1 MLSEHWD
8 LRIWL
13 CVFLLRSTKSL
24 FISRKTLKLIWIRL
38 YNGPYQPTRI
48 SGNITSVELKLQ
60 CVRLFWTSFSFNFGF
75 LSFFFRC
82 TFFFLLAQK
91 KNHPGIVWWLHPRLG
106 IGGTMALAHTWYFL
120 LYWSRRFGTGTYTLH
135 AMGYWHSS
143 RGWKGLDW
151 KKGVGVN
158 GVWWIGGCCS
168 GQFFFEMLATYW
180 GLPKQW

>member
-75 LSFFFRC
+75 LSFFFVALS
-82 TFFFLLAQK
+82 FFFWLKKKIIQELFDDYIRDWALAERWLWHTHGISCCIEAGDLAQEPTPFTQWVIGI
-91 KNHPGIVWWLHPRLG
+91 HPE
-106 IGGTMALAHTWYFL
+106 
-120 LYWSRRFGTGTYTLH
+120 
-135 AMGYWHSS
+135 
-143 RGWKGLDW
+143 
-151 KKGVGVN
+151 VGRV
-158 GVWWIGGCCS
+158 
-168 GQFFFEMLATYW
+168 
-180 GLPKQW
+180 